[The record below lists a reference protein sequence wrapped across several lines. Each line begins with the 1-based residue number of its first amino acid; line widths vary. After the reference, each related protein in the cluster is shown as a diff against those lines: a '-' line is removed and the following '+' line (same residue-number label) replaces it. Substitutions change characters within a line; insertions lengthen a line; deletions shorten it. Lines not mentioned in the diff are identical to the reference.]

1 MAGINRPGDTYSM
14 TSRLI
19 PTLAA
24 AALFVGI
31 AHAQPKMELKDLKQ
45 KASYSIGAAIASNM
59 KRQEIDLDIKAL
71 VAGLSDAFAGSK
83 MALTDAEMKD
93 ALAQFRTDLMAKM
106 EAKQKSAGADNK
118 KAGEAFLAAN
128 AKKEGVKATASGLQ
142 YKVLKAGKGTK
153 SPKATDTVKVHYHGT
168 LIDGSVFDSSVDRGE
183 PISFPLN
190 GVIKG
195 WTEGVQL
202 MKEGDKY
209 QFTIP
214 SELAYGDQGAG
225 GKIGPNSTL
234 IFDVELLA
242 IEAAK

>member
-1 MAGINRPGDTYSM
+1 M

-45 KASYSIGAAIASNM
+45 KASYSIGADIASNM

-128 AKKEGVKATASGLQ
+128 AKKDGVKVTASGLQ

-168 LIDGSVFDSSVDRGE
+168 LMDGSVFDSSVDRGE

-225 GKIGPNSTL
+225 GKIGPNATL
-234 IFDVELLA
+234 VFDVELIA

>member
-45 KASYSIGAAIASNM
+45 KASYSIGADIASNM

-168 LIDGSVFDSSVDRGE
+168 LIDGTVFDSSVDRGE